1 MTDLS
6 SPGTLGKHQLRDS
19 LAQIGSSVASGLSE
33 KEAVKFVKPLLK
45 PLYAEELL
53 DRDQFKDV
61 AKRATQVLCAA
72 SKRGKQD
79 PTAAVKET
87 LYAMGLVM
95 AASRVC

>member
-1 MTDLS
+1 M
-6 SPGTLGKHQLRDS
+6 GKRQLQDGH
-19 LAQIGSSVASGLSE
+19 AQSGSSIAAGLSE

-53 DRDQFKDV
+53 DRDQFRDV
-61 AKRATQVLCAA
+61 AKRATQLLCAA
-72 SKRGKQD
+72 SKSGTRD

-87 LYAMGLVM
+87 LYAMGLVL